1 MLTKKG
7 KYGLKAMVELGRLPE
22 GRTML
27 LADIAEANDIPKP
40 FLEIILGELRQAGF
54 VRSKKGRG
62 GGYALARPA
71 SEIHIGH
78 LVRALDGALAPI
90 SCASRAFYKRCDDCV
105 DEDTCAVRR
114 MMLDVRQAVSDVL
127 DRRTVADML
136 APAAVESLTA
146 TLEKNPIF

>member
-7 KYGLKAMVELGRLPE
+7 KYGLKAMVELARVRDGE
-22 GRTML
+22 TML
-27 LADIAEANDIPKP
+27 LTDIAEANDIPKP

-71 SEIHIGH
+71 ADIHIGH

-90 SCASRAFYKRCDDCV
+90 SCASRAFYKRCEDCA
-105 DEDTCAVRR
+105 DEDNCAVRR

-136 APAAVESLTA
+136 SPAAVETFAAALEQTA
-146 TLEKNPIF
+146 TL

>member
-1 MLTKKG
+1 VLTKKG
-7 KYGLKAMVELGRLPE
+7 KYGLKAIVELGRLPD

-27 LADIAEANDIPKP
+27 LAEIAEANDIPKP
-40 FLEIILGELRQAGF
+40 FLEVILGELRQAGF

-71 SEIHIGH
+71 SEIHIGPV
-78 LVRALDGALAPI
+78 VRALDGALAPI
-90 SCASRAFYKRCDDCV
+90 SCASRAFYRRCEDCV

-127 DRRTVADML
+127 DRRTVADMMG
-136 APAAVESLTA
+136 PAAVETLTA
-146 TLEKNPIF
+146 ALEEDRVF